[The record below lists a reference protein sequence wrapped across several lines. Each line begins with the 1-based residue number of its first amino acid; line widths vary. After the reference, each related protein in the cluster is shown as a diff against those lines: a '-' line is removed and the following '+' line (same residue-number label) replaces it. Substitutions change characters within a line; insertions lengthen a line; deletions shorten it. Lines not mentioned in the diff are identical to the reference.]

1 MVKTKIII
9 KGMVQGVG
17 FRYYCQKIAASLELL
32 GYVKNLYNGDVEIE
46 VEGKEGPVNEFIN
59 LVKTGPEN
67 SRVTSISVENDK
79 YENIYTS
86 FSIY

>member
-17 FRYYCQKIAASLELL
+17 FRYYCFKIATALGLL
-32 GYVKNLYNGDVEIE
+32 GYAKNLYNGDVEIE
-46 VEGKEGPVNEFIN
+46 VEGEDGAVNEFIN
-59 LVKTGPEN
+59 LVKIGPEH
-67 SRVTSISVENDK
+67 SRVTSISVESDK
-79 YENIYTS
+79 YEKIYTT

>member
-1 MVKTKIII
+1 MIKTKIII

-17 FRYYCQKIAASLELL
+17 FRYYCYKEAASLGLL

-46 VEGKEGPVNEFIN
+46 VEGNEGAINEFIK
-59 LVKTGPEN
+59 LVQIGPEH
-67 SRVTSISVENDK
+67 SRVTSISVENEK
-79 YENIYTS
+79 YEKIYTT